1 MREGPPGRGGVGS
14 AALTGRG
21 VLHNFPTSSRWNEG
35 VGRRCH
41 SIGNATYV
49 NKRGAGRHQDGPP
62 CPANLTDDTHERER
76 TRERPMN
83 HAEPTRKA
91 MQDPGVPLRSGRR
104 TAPSSDDERGRRT
117 GSSLCVCPSRPE
129 KKNGGPFGPPDLL
142 LSPTKK
148 EKTSAPTYSPGTLPS
163 KYHRRS
169 CVSRPSS
176 EWDGVGPQRCEHGGV
191 QQFCTST
198 KPAGRAREAS
208 CEERKKVKT
217 STDEHQSA
225 QPLAGLALLAS

>member
-1 MREGPPGRGGVGS
+1 M
-14 AALTGRG
+14 T
-21 VLHNFPTSSRWNEG
+21 
-35 VGRRCH
+35 
-41 SIGNATYV
+41 
-49 NKRGAGRHQDGPP
+49 
-62 CPANLTDDTHERER
+62 
-76 TRERPMN
+76 
-83 HAEPTRKA
+83 
-91 MQDPGVPLRSGRR
+91 R
-104 TAPSSDDERGRRT
+104 TASPHA
-117 GSSLCVCPSRPE
+117 

-198 KPAGRAREAS
+198 KPAGRAREVI

-225 QPLAGLALLAS
+225 QPLTGLALLASQPGDLPGVLPGYPVRHLILGSASRLDAFSGYPIRT